1 MLINVDVKSLE
12 WCTYLFL
19 SQDKVG
25 IDEWHSV
32 LDNPTKNDIHK
43 DNQIKFSLPSRL
55 IAKIFLFRWIY
66 RGSAYAYSKDP
77 DFTNISSDI
86 DYWQS
91 IIDSYYSKYSSI
103 YIIHKKYIE
112 LAIRQGFIVSPFG
125 RVHEFKPKQTYK
137 GLVYN
142 ESDITNHPNQG
153 LGADVVSMI
162 RVLTKHKMDQSKVIK
177 KSKLINT
184 VHDSIVTDAPDEEI
198 EPVVRLYSKIF
209 QDVPKALSNY
219 FSVNWNIPIKEEIT
233 VGHNMKELSEYIL

>member
-19 SQDKVG
+19 SQDRIG
-25 IDEWHSV
+25 IDEWHGV
-32 LDNPTKNDIHK
+32 LADPTKNDIHK
-43 DNQIKFSLPSRL
+43 DNQTKFSLPSRL

-66 RGSAYAYSKDP
+66 RGSAYAYSRDN
-77 DFTNISSDI
+77 DFISVSSDI

-91 IIDSYYSKYSSI
+91 VIDSYYSKYYGI
-103 YIIHKKYIE
+103 YKTHMQFIE

-125 RVHEFKPKQTYK
+125 RVHEFTPKKTFR

-162 RVLTKHKMDQSKVIK
+162 RVMTKHKMDRSKLK

-184 VHDSIVTDAPDEEI
+184 VHDSIVIDAPNEEV
-198 EPVVRLYSKIF
+198 EPVACLFSQIF
-209 QDVPKALSNY
+209 RDVPKALSNH

>member
-1 MLINVDVKSLE
+1 MLINVDVKALE
-12 WCTYLFL
+12 WCCYLFL

-25 IDEWHSV
+25 IDEWHAV
-32 LDNPTKNDIHK
+32 LADPTKNDIHR
-43 DNQIKFSLPSRL
+43 DNQTKFSLPSRL

-77 DFTNISSDI
+77 DFTGVSSSV

-91 IIDSYYSKYSSI
+91 VIDSYYSKYYGI
-103 YIIHKKYIE
+103 YKTHMQFIE

-162 RVLTKHKMDQSKVIK
+162 RVMTKHKMDR
-177 KSKLINT
+177 SKLKRI
-184 VHDSIVTDAPDEEI
+184 
-198 EPVVRLYSKIF
+198 KIGRAH
-209 QDVPKALSNY
+209 V
-219 FSVNWNIPIKEEIT
+219 
-233 VGHNMKELSEYIL
+233 